1 VLAAAA
7 GRGCHRPFKWQS
19 IAYRRGSSGKA
30 QVAFNRLRS
39 IEGPV
44 PKISGTSQGP
54 FRRPPNLSYWREL
67 PIPHGGRLPRSMDS
81 RQTEL
86 LCVSGD
92 AACAAL
98 SPGGV
103 VTLAVLPWMLKYQ
116 IYERSK
122 AFRYGGAGSSPRLAR
137 GLS

>member
-1 VLAAAA
+1 V
-7 GRGCHRPFKWQS
+7 GR
-19 IAYRRGSSGKA
+19 RRSP
-30 QVAFNRLRS
+30 FNRLRS

-54 FRRPPNLSYWREL
+54 FRRAPNLSYWREL

-98 SPGGV
+98 SPGGGRD
-103 VTLAVLPWMLKYQ
+103 TCRTAVDVEVSNMKVEGVQ
-116 IYERSK
+116 VRRRGVQSQ
-122 AFRYGGAGSSPRLAR
+122 ACQGA
-137 GLS
+137 